1 MSGMERFSQRIGGP
15 LGRHARAWG
24 IWFDPVPWAL
34 VVSALNW
41 VILMARQAPCQQH
54 VYGQTVNPFL
64 RLCYS
69 DIPLI
74 YQGRGIATGA
84 SIYGQAH
91 LEYPVVTGYA
101 VMLGRFF
108 TRIFGGIVGPGASG
122 QQQLDAS
129 HLFFVLT
136 TIGLFCCFLAL
147 VISHLA
153 MGRDSASPAT
163 GGVRVRS
170 FDAMLIAA
178 APVVLATGLVN
189 WDVLAVALTSGGVLL
204 WARRRPVASGVLI
217 GLAFSAKFYPVFVV
231 LAVLLLCIRA
241 DRLKAFGRFLAGAVL
256 SWLVVNLPV
265 MITAPAGWASFWS
278 LNFSRG
284 ADLGSLWYVLRL
296 MGLTVP
302 GLNIVIA
309 ILMIGGLAGLTW
321 LVFTAPRRPRLGQ
334 VVFLALVV
342 FLGCNKVYS
351 PQYSLWLLP
360 FVVLARPRVFD
371 WAVWNV
377 AEVLHFLAV
386 WGLLEGI
393 LGVGE
398 NANPL
403 YWFAVLARIGV
414 QLWLASRVVHDILN
428 PWEDPVRAPYVD
440 DPVGGVLDHA
450 PDAPWIGRALA
461 VRSA

>member
-1 MSGMERFSQRIGGP
+1 MERFSQRIGGP
-15 LGRHARAWG
+15 IGRHARPWG
-24 IWFDPVPWAL
+24 VWFDPVPWVL

-41 VILMARQAPCQQH
+41 MVLMARQAPCQQH
-54 VYGQTVNPFL
+54 VYGQPVNPFL

-69 DIPLI
+69 DVPLI

-84 SIYGQAH
+84 AVYGQAH
-91 LEYPVVTGYA
+91 LEYPVLTGYA

-108 TRIFGGIVGPGASG
+108 TRIFGGVVGPDASG

-136 TIGLFCCFLAL
+136 AIGLFCCFLAL

-153 MGRDSASPAT
+153 MGRDSASRAT

-178 APVVLATGLVN
+178 APVVAASGLIN
-189 WDVLAVALTSGGVLL
+189 WDMLAVALTSVGVLL
-204 WARRRPVASGVLI
+204 WARSRPTASGVLI

-231 LAVLLLCIRA
+231 IAVGLLCVRCARI
-241 DRLKAFGRFLAGAVL
+241 KEFGRFLGAVVL
-256 SWLVVNLPV
+256 SWLLVNLPV
-265 MITAPAGWASFWS
+265 MITAPTGWARFWTM
-278 LNFSRG
+278 NFSRD
-284 ADLGSLWYVLRL
+284 ADLGSLWYVLSL
-296 MGLTVP
+296 MGLSVP

-309 ILMIGGLAGLTW
+309 VLMIAGFAGLTW
-321 LVFTAPRRPRLGQ
+321 LVLNAPRRPRLGQ
-334 VVFLALVV
+334 IVFLALVI
-342 FLGCNKVYS
+342 FLVCNKVYS

-398 NANPL
+398 NANLL
-403 YWFAVLARIGV
+403 YWIAVVARIGV

-428 PWEDPVRAPYVD
+428 PWDDPVRIPHVD

-450 PDAPWIGRALA
+450 PDAPWVGWTQAARGA
-461 VRSA
+461 